1 MCASHPHCSGT
12 RKQPL
17 SKGKEWSILTGKM
30 SNFCFPIG
38 EPIHNDRVKLIA
50 FDVDLHSSA
59 FVTETWNYP
68 QMLKDTPSGPFQTV
82 DEFKNLVTPPDSVS
96 TFASWNPKTFVFS
109 VIDTTRPSSPEDKD
123 GELAGLIGY
132 DNASK
137 VSRSAELYICAWS

>member
-17 SKGKEWSILTGKM
+17 SKGKEPSILTGNM

-38 EPIHNDRVKLIA
+38 EPIHNDRVKLIP

-82 DEFKNLVTPPDSVS
+82 DEFKNLVTQPDSVS